1 MKENKGKNMTS
12 GTEEEENV
20 QVQDEPAPLAI

>member
-1 MKENKGKNMTS
+1 MKENKGKNMAS

-20 QVQDEPAPLAI
+20 QVQDEPALLAI